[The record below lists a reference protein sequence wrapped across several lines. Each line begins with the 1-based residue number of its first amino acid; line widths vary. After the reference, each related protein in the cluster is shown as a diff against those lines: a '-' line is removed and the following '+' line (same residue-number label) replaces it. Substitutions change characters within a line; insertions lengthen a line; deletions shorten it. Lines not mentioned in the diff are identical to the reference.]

1 MQSFFVHSLDAV
13 FPPASP
19 ADDAD
24 ADAAD
29 ISFLSNYVATMSQRC
44 RNNAMRVVI
53 SSNNDDRRKTVCFL
67 FF

>member
-1 MQSFFVHSLDAV
+1 MTVQSFFVHSLD
-13 FPPASP
+13 ASP

-24 ADAAD
+24 ADATD
-29 ISFLSNYVATMSQRC
+29 MSFLSNYVTTMSQRC

-53 SSNNDDRRKTVCFL
+53 SSNNDDKRKTVCFL